1 MLSSLNLQRVFDR
14 QKRVVFEYECASLF
28 LGVLPTSLA
37 TAFAYIGG
45 LVAFVLSPNK
55 RLLVRDNLSRASD
68 GDRGR
73 LQGNILALR
82 GYFSYARYWVEAL
95 ALGGQSRR
103 ELNAR
108 IGVYGFEH
116 VYEALGR
123 GKGLIFTTPH
133 LGNWDFGAAWLA
145 SGGYPITAVMEE
157 LEPKELFD
165 WFAAH
170 RIAFGVHVI
179 PASASAFGELAKTLG
194 RNQVV
199 ALVADRDIANSGV
212 KLPFF
217 GEVTSVPQGV
227 ALLSLRT
234 GAPIIPAGVY
244 LLPGGCHYVVAT
256 KPITFVRSGSL
267 REDVSRLTELV
278 IERYES
284 LIRADPAQWHLFQ
297 PNWPSQ
303 IKTGDSP
310 SKEQSGSRV
319 PHGTD

>member
-1 MLSSLNLQRVFDR
+1 MQRVCDR
-14 QKRVVFEYECASLF
+14 KKRVVFAYEFASLF
-28 LGVLPTSLA
+28 LGLLPTSYANALA
-37 TAFAYIGG
+37 YAGG
-45 LVAFVLSPNK
+45 LVAFIFSPNK
-55 RLLVRDNLSRASD
+55 RRLVADNLRRASN
-68 GDRGR
+68 GDRGSFK
-73 LQGNILALR
+73 GNILALR

-108 IGVYGFEH
+108 MGFYGFEH
-116 VYEALGR
+116 VYEALGH

-133 LGNWDFGAAWLA
+133 LGNWDFGAAWLS
-145 SGGYPITAVMEE
+145 SGGHPITAVMEE
-157 LEPKELFD
+157 LEPRELFD

-170 RIAFGVHVI
+170 RVTFGVHAI
-179 PASASAFGELAKTLG
+179 PASAAAFGELAKTVG

-217 GEVTSVPQGV
+217 GEVTSLPQGV

-234 GAPIIPAGVY
+234 GAPIIPAAVY
-244 LLPGGCHYVVAT
+244 MLPGGCHYVVAM
-256 KPITFVRSGSL
+256 KPITFARSGSL
-267 REDVSRLTELV
+267 REDVSRLTGLLT
-278 IERYES
+278 ERYES

-303 IKTGDSP
+303 SRTGDSP
-310 SKEQSGSRV
+310 STKQSRSRV
-319 PHGTD
+319 MRHGTD